1 MSGAAAQR
9 GFIVQSIIA
18 MLECLVQND
27 WDEVK
32 MEPETSGD
40 KVDFELYQ
48 NNKKLAS
55 IQVKS
60 SIRQFERSDVMKW
73 IDELRAD
80 SDVDERKCVLYL
92 VGDSFS
98 RACEDFIKH
107 NPETIKKVSLENLEN
122 DLTSALVKYYKKKG
136 LDNDVRIT
144 DLCIVE
150 EILFSCVHRNSTD
163 PERLKKDTFESR
175 VQFSLETIH
184 YKNNYL
190 DKLKCVSESSGTP
203 YVENK
208 QLSEILSKFIKY
220 SWTDIVCNLIK
231 RYLFN
236 PSHSGGRNDEDGRRS
251 PKSAGSYV
259 TSQQREAE
267 QDSYVK
273 RRNDLEKIAETVK
286 KRIEKECPFMDR
298 RTECIK
304 YVRYSNRKQDDENVR
319 AACKEFIEKIEISS
333 FGSCLFLS
341 GRYGVGKTR
350 FLKNLQLSEKSN
362 CYVLY
367 CDLLATNGKIDRSVV
382 ETLLRESFGASKE
395 SLESFVLRFQRNPD
409 QNVRIIFAI
418 DNLEYAFQR
427 GLSVE
432 RLKELVS
439 CCSVCDRIK
448 WIFTIQSEQRYLV
461 WSSVSDAMDDFAKE
475 YGFTR
480 ALLERASSAKAKSI
494 THARCQSKYQREACG
509 CKDSSSENPTG
520 VPLNVK
526 ERYLGYFRGY
536 DLDMDELSAKAR
548 IFESILWENLPK
560 KNDTSVQ
567 GNTGIQ
573 LRKDSRYQ
581 VYLSPYIAVLLIK
594 LKWTWEDIANL
605 KHLAFRQLCDDYKK
619 RLLDDMSN
627 YGNSEEPHYEKS
639 RRIKNQCITISHQ
652 QIESG
657 LSTLNGEDILS
668 DESLLRSMEG
678 VGVIKNQEEE
688 DDLKRILNVYSS
700 ADNLFWAEQAV
711 EIMEVRCK
719 EFPFKDQLNKC
730 TENGGP
736 VTKLPY
742 FQELRRLYLLSLL
755 GNKKFASEENWDAI
769 DKGHVPENIAALLSD
784 QLFPLAFDAAS
795 FASDE
800 ELQRFFFSASI
811 LYLATH
817 AGAMD
822 ATNAYMYCSTFFE
835 FCGTIPLSEK
845 DWYSLVSI
853 FPTALSGILMKRIT
867 EDFSALLRKKSSELS
882 AGILSYILN
891 RLGSINADD
900 SAILAE
906 TIATKLFSIYPDE
919 RSLIISLLKDEQL
932 CNMEKKPSLR
942 KLYPHCLAEST
953 ISKICDEIVSNRGII
968 DAHDLFWNCDWY
980 AQHLGTAIPFFV
992 EIRRKSLNLSLT
1004 NYARTKGSMD
1014 DLDELIK
1021 TCFTRTSENNN
1032 VQEVYQEEALYLCRN
1047 SVPMGKRSP
1056 WEFTE
1061 SIYTILVGLV
1071 HVPSMK
1077 PLFERPDVRRFYAKH
1092 DLFEL
1097 FKGRKILL
1105 QLKGEKNPSLC
1116 HVTDC
1121 SRDSITI
1128 ESQGKATIVFWEKI
1142 DTLSEPA
1149 YRGKKRGKKPQF
1161 KNRRTDD
1168 QHTVSKQRKPSSR
1181 TENGKRRS

>member
-32 MEPETSGD
+32 LEPKTSGD

-60 SIRQFERSDVMKW
+60 SIRQVERSDVMKW

-98 RACEDFIKH
+98 RACEDFIKN

-122 DLTSALVKYYKKKG
+122 DLTNALVKYYKKKG

-150 EILFSCVHRNSTD
+150 EMLFSCVHRNSTD

-175 VQFSLETIH
+175 VQFRLKTIH

-190 DKLKCVSESSGTP
+190 DKLKCVSENSGTP
-203 YVENK
+203 YVENE

-220 SWTDIVCNLIK
+220 CWTDNVCNLIK
-231 RYLFN
+231 RYLFSPN
-236 PSHSGGRNDEDGRRS
+236 HSSGCNDEDGERS
-251 PKSAGSYV
+251 PESAGGYLPI
-259 TSQQREAE
+259 SQQRLAGLN
-267 QDSYVK
+267 SFINS
-273 RRNDLEKIAETVK
+273 RNYLKEIAETVE
-286 KRIEKECPFMDR
+286 KRIKQERPFMDR

-304 YVRYSNRKQDDENVR
+304 PVRDCNRKQNDESVR
-319 AACKEFIEKIEISS
+319 EACKEFIEKIEITS

-350 FLKNLQLSEKSN
+350 FLKNLQLQSEKFN
-362 CYVLY
+362 CFVLY
-367 CDLLATNGKIDRSVV
+367 CDLLATNGKIDRSVI
-382 ETLLRESFGASKE
+382 ENLIHESFGTPKE
-395 SLESFVLRFQRNPD
+395 SLELFVLRLQRNSD
-409 QNVRIIFAI
+409 QNMRIIFAI

-427 GLSVE
+427 GLSVKQLE
-432 RLKELVS
+432 ELVS

-448 WIFTIQSEQRYLV
+448 WIFTILSEQRYLV
-461 WSSVSDAMDDFAKE
+461 WSSDAMDDFAKE
-475 YGFTR
+475 YGFAR
-480 ALLERASSAKAKSI
+480 ALLEQTSSVQAKSI
-494 THARCQSKYQREACG
+494 TRVRYQSKGQREACG
-509 CKDSSSENPTG
+509 CIDSSPRNPTCA
-520 VPLNVK
+520 LFNVK
-526 ERYLGYFRGY
+526 EGYLDYFRGY

-548 IFESILWENLPK
+548 IFESILRENLPK
-560 KNDTSVQ
+560 KNDKSVQ
-567 GNTGIQ
+567 GNTEIL
-573 LRKDSRYQ
+573 LRENPRYQ

-594 LKWTWEDIANL
+594 LKWTWEYIANV
-605 KHLAFRQLCDDYKK
+605 KHLAYRQLCDDYKK

-627 YGNSEEPHYEKS
+627 YGNSEESHYNRYRK
-639 RRIKNQCITISHQ
+639 IKNQCIMISHQ
-652 QIESG
+652 QIETG
-657 LSTLNGEDILS
+657 LSTLDGEDILS
-668 DESLLRSMEG
+668 DKSLLSSMEG
-678 VGVIKNQEEE
+678 TGVIKNQEEMS
-688 DDLKRILNVYSS
+688 DLGRILKVYSS
-700 ADNLFWAEQAV
+700 ADNLFWAEQAA
-711 EIMEVRCK
+711 EIMEILCK
-719 EFPFKDQLNKC
+719 ELSFKDQLNKC
-730 TENGGP
+730 TENGDP

-755 GNKKFASEENWDAI
+755 EKKKFASEENLDAI
-769 DKGHVPENIAALLSD
+769 DKRHVPEDIAALFSN
-784 QLFPLAFDAAS
+784 QLFPLASDAAS
-795 FASDE
+795 FASDK

-811 LYLATH
+811 LYMSTH
-817 AGAMD
+817 AEAMD
-822 ATNAYMYCSTFFE
+822 AANAYMFCSTFFE
-835 FCGTIPLSEK
+835 FCGIISLSQE
-845 DWYSLVSI
+845 DWYSLVAV
-853 FPTALSGILMKRIT
+853 FPIALSGILMKRIT

-900 SAILAE
+900 SDILAE
-906 TIATKLFSIYPDE
+906 TIATQLLSMHPDE

-932 CNMEKKPSLR
+932 RNMEKKPSPR

-968 DAHDLFWNCDWY
+968 NAHDLFWNCGWY

-1004 NYARTKGSMD
+1004 NYARIRDSMD
-1014 DLDELIK
+1014 DLEELIK
-1021 TCFTRTSENNN
+1021 TCFTRTSKDNK
-1032 VQEVYQEEALYLCRN
+1032 VQVVYQEEALYLCRN
-1047 SVPMGKRSP
+1047 SVPTDKRSP

-1071 HVPSMK
+1071 HNPSMK
-1077 PLFERPDVRRFYAKH
+1077 PLFERTDVRRFYARH
-1092 DLFEL
+1092 NLFEL

-1105 QLKGEKNPSLC
+1105 QLKGEKNPSPYY
-1116 HVTDC
+1116 VADC
-1121 SRDSITI
+1121 SRGSITI
-1128 ESQGKATIVFWEKI
+1128 INQGKSTTVSWSEI
-1142 DTLSEPA
+1142 DTLIEPN
-1149 YRGKKRGKKPQF
+1149 YFGKKP
-1161 KNRRTDD
+1161 KSNNRR
-1168 QHTVSKQRKPSSR
+1168 
-1181 TENGKRRS
+1181 